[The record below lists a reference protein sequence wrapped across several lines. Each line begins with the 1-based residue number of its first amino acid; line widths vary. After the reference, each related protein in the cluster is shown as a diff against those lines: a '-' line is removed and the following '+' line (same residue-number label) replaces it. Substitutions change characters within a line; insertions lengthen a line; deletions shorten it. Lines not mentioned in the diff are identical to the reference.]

1 MSERLWE
8 YGGYWIAR
16 AHGTA
21 RLYAYWY
28 DERIRNTRRRS
39 LGTEILEEARDK
51 LIALVGASNADG
63 SRSPDRVMIL
73 SALDHYYENDI
84 KNKPSAEQAFRAIA
98 IVKDFLDAKM
108 AKGSM
113 VSSFGPIRQREFM
126 QWCRA
131 EHDHSAAYIARVLSV
146 VSAAFRF
153 GKRVVVVTDKLGNE
167 HEVQLL
173 DMAPDVV
180 TQAKRVAELI
190 DIPEPKE
197 RDWLPTFEEF
207 GRFIDAIDRRK
218 ENLFRFV
225 IIALNTWAR
234 PSTILDFRDNEA
246 AVNRRFGTIDLNPP
260 GRRQTIKYRPKIRLT
275 SNLRGW
281 LDLWGE
287 EARHRLGGNGGPPL
301 DGVPA
306 EHHGA
311 PMTWDGEPID
321 AIKRTFVRHAEECG
335 LPEFTPG
342 LIRHFMSTMVRREKP
357 PVSKEQRDV
366 WLGHDEKRTA
376 NAYEAFD
383 PDYLADCMRATESVI
398 RKLQKHT
405 RRPLFSCKLPASG
418 GFRVIE
424 GGRKSTASR

>member
-1 MSERLWE
+1 
-8 YGGYWIAR
+8 
-16 AHGTA
+16 
-21 RLYAYWY
+21 
-28 DERIRNTRRRS
+28 
-39 LGTEILEEARDK
+39 
-51 LIALVGASNADG
+51 
-63 SRSPDRVMIL
+63 
-73 SALDHYYENDI
+73 
-84 KNKPSAEQAFRAIA
+84 
-98 IVKDFLDAKM
+98 M

-126 QWCRA
+126 QWCRS

-153 GKRVVVVTDKLGNE
+153 GKRVVVVTDRLGNE

-246 AVNRRFGTIDLNPP
+246 TVNRRFGTIDLNPP

-281 LDLWGE
+281 LDHWRE
-287 EARHRLGGNGGPPL
+287 ENPDA
-301 DGVPA
+301 V
-306 EHHGA
+306 A
-311 PMTWDGEPID
+311 PMTWDGAPID

-383 PDYLADCMRATESVI
+383 PDYLADCMRATESVM

-418 GFRVIE
+418 GLVVIE
-424 GGRKSTASR
+424 GGRKSAVSH